1 MARSTRSTNGSVAPV
16 CPVSRSQTPPGMPA
30 NIFAYVPKPS
40 DLPSAIAAA
49 NQLAAILQPLAGLG
63 AARNNVFPPFMP
75 VPANINSGPIGGVL
89 KKTQRWSETE
99 RQTATIRFY
108 PKDSNGNEDK
118 EQWIEVKRIVHIVWH
133 DKVQKLDLTVDWPYD
148 HQVEGGRLMKMEPPP
163 PKDSYYAQIIRN
175 PGDS

>member
-1 MARSTRSTNGSVAPV
+1 
-16 CPVSRSQTPPGMPA
+16 MPA
-30 NIFAYVPKPS
+30 NIFAYVPKPI

-49 NQLAAILQPLAGLG
+49 NQLAQVMQPLAGLG
-63 AARNNVFPPFMP
+63 AATNNVFPPFMP
-75 VPANINSGPIGGVL
+75 VPSVRGPIAGLL
-89 KKTQRWSETE
+89 KKTQRWSEKE

-108 PKDSNGNEDK
+108 PKDNNGKEDK

-133 DKVQKLDLTVDWPYD
+133 DTVQGLDLTVDWPYD

-175 PGDS
+175 PDDT